1 MRPVTDSEIQRY
13 AETHSSPE
21 PDYLARINRN
31 THAQVL
37 SPRTLSGHF
46 QGRFLSMISRMI
58 APKVVLEIG
67 TYTGYSALCL
77 AEGLAPGGKVI
88 TIDINEELETRVRNN
103 FENSPFASSIELM
116 IGDARKII
124 PTLNIHPDLV
134 FIDADKKGYAEYYDL
149 MLPRITSGGWMLI
162 DNVLWDGKVLDEKP
176 DAKTRVML
184 QFNKKIAGDTRIEKV
199 MLPIRDGLTLLRKI

>member
-1 MRPVTDSEIQRY
+1 MRPVTDSDIQRY

-37 SPRTLSGHF
+37 SPRMLSGHF

>member
-1 MRPVTDSEIQRY
+1 MRPVTDSDIQRY

-37 SPRTLSGHF
+37 SPRMLSGHF

-184 QFNKKIAGDTRIEKV
+184 QFNKKIAGDSRIEKV